1 MPPPETQREITILHV
16 DDEPEFIALTK
27 AFLEREQ
34 EREQEKFVVNTE
46 SRPLARI
53 ILSLAA
59 IT

>member
-34 EREQEKFVVNTE
+34 EREQENFVVDTE
-46 SRPLARI
+46 CRPLARI
-53 ILSLAA
+53 IPFLVARA
-59 IT
+59 